1 MPYRVL
7 SLLILSAAL
16 ASVAGCSDREAFAKP
31 DRRLENTSWR
41 METLGGEAIQAPP
54 GGGEPTLSFK
64 AGFATWTVGCNRFD
78 AQYRTDGDR
87 LDLQGQPGRVVGGCE
102 PFERPLRTALA
113 GDGLSFEQE
122 ERRMRIR
129 TPAGAL
135 ELRRVR
141 FQPIGPR

>member
-1 MPYRVL
+1 MRCRL
-7 SLLILSAAL
+7 NLLILSAAL
-16 ASVAGCSDREAFAKP
+16 GSGAGCSDGEDFAKP
-31 DRRLENTSWR
+31 DRRLESTSWR
-41 METLGGEAIQAPP
+41 METLGGEAIQSPP

-87 LDLQGQPGRVVGGCE
+87 LDLRTQPGQVIGGCE
-102 PFERPLRTALA
+102 PFERPLRTALV

-122 ERRMRIR
+122 GRRMRIR